1 MKKRSNNRSVV
12 TQCSEY
18 VANVEI
24 WKKCRDVV
32 AGEKNVKK
40 SGEKYLPKA
49 EGMSTSDYMAYK
61 QRAEFFNATGRTLDG
76 LHGMMFRINPFIE
89 CDKGFEQYLENVD
102 KKNSSFVQFLSDC
115 AYSILQVGFGGVLV
129 DAPQGADR
137 LSVREAEDK
146 KEYPYLAYYKAE
158 DIINWR
164 YTTCG
169 RGEKLSLVVLRETVD
184 VDTEDEFLQK
194 KETLYRVLDLHDGIY
209 RQRLLRENGTA
220 ILEDALP
227 RKFGELLDYI
237 PFYFLPSKVPE
248 KPILLDLVDVNLSW
262 YRKSA
267 DYESGLHYTSVPTPY
282 TVGWTPEEV
291 GYDELG
297 NPVEKEAEKIKLSSS
312 SFIHFPDAVRTVGML
327 EFTGSGLGSIATAME
342 KDEERMAILGAR
354 IISAEKRGIE
364 AAETAKIHRAGE
376 NSVLAAFANNL
387 SIIFTRV
394 LTDYLEWIVAREV
407 GDVHV
412 SINTDY
418 DVVGMTAAELTAYV
432 SAWQQGAISRRV
444 MFHNIKKGE
453 AIPDGMSF
461 EDMMSDIEED
471 G

>member
-1 MKKRSNNRSVV
+1 M
-12 TQCSEY
+12 QCSEY
-18 VANVEI
+18 ADNIET

-32 AGEKNVKK
+32 AGEKNVKN

-49 EGMSTSDYMAYK
+49 EGMSTNDYMSYK

-76 LHGMMFRINPFIE
+76 LHGMMFRINPFVE
-89 CDKGFEQYLENVD
+89 CDKGFEQYLENID
-102 KKNSSFVQFLSDC
+102 KKNNSFVQFLSDC
-115 AYSILQVGFGGVLV
+115 SYSVLQVGFGGVLI

-137 LSVREAEDK
+137 MSVREAEGK

-164 YTTCG
+164 YTTVG
-169 RGEKLSLVVLRETVD
+169 RGEELTLVVLRESVD
-184 VDTEDEFLQK
+184 VDTNDEFTQK
-194 KETLYRVLDLHDGIY
+194 KETLYRVLDLYEGAY

-220 ILEDALP
+220 VQEEVFP
-227 RKFGELLDYI
+227 QKFGKPLSYI
-237 PFYFLPSKVPE
+237 PFYFLPSKAPE
-248 KPILLDLVDVNLSW
+248 KPMLLDLVDVNLAW

-282 TVGWTPEEV
+282 TIGWTPKQI

-297 NPVEKEAEKIKLSSS
+297 NPVEQEAEKIKLSSS
-312 SFIHFPDAVRTVGML
+312 SFIHFPDEVRSVGML
-327 EFTGSGLGSIATAME
+327 EFTGSGLASIATAME
-342 KDEERMAILGAR
+342 KDEDRMAILGAR
-354 IISAEKRGIE
+354 IISAEKKGVE

-387 SIIFTRV
+387 SIVFTRI
-394 LTDYLEWIVAREV
+394 LIDYLEWIAAREV
-407 GDVHV
+407 DAVDV

-418 DVVGMTAAELTAYV
+418 DVAGMTAAELTAYV